1 MTREQ
6 VVQMAN
12 EAGLPALTEYGYGCL
27 FRVIKRAREVMRDAE
42 AHIPFDQQNPEGIR
56 RTHQTERDAGGGVEM
71 ARQLDG

>member
-27 FRVIKRAREVMRDAE
+27 FRVIKRSREDMREQCAKVCEENDYLNNASHL
-42 AHIPFDQQNPEGIR
+42 AMAIR
-56 RTHQTERDAGGGVEM
+56 NLEV
-71 ARQLDG
+71 

>member
-27 FRVIKRAREVMRDAE
+27 FRVIKRAREDMREQCAKVCEDLDEWGDEGAAVCAE
-42 AHIPFDQQNPEGIR
+42 AIR
-56 RTHQTERDAGGGVEM
+56 NLEV
-71 ARQLDG
+71 